1 MAKASMIAR
10 ERKREKTVIRYSK
23 KRAELKEMIK
33 NPIILLLIYIIGVL
47 LFASSSNVDLLK
59 QKAVEVKE
67 FIWKGKTWFKT
78 QEEESYPKEK
88 NKVAPWDAP
97 TPLPSPRSFLLP
109 EEILDEPLSEKPK
122 KE

>member
-1 MAKASMIAR
+1 
-10 ERKREKTVIRYSK
+10 
-23 KRAELKEMIK
+23 MIK
-33 NPIILLLIYIIGVL
+33 NLIILLLIYIIGVL

-67 FIWKGKTWFKT
+67 FIWKGTTWFKT
-78 QEEESYPKEK
+78 QAE
-88 NKVAPWDAP
+88 PWDAP

-109 EEILDEPLSEKPK
+109 EEILDEPLSEESE

>member
-1 MAKASMIAR
+1 
-10 ERKREKTVIRYSK
+10 
-23 KRAELKEMIK
+23 MIK
-33 NPIILLLIYIIGVL
+33 NLIILFLICIIGVL

-59 QKAVEVKE
+59 QKAVEAKE
-67 FIWKGKTWFKT
+67 FILKGATWFKT

-122 KE
+122 K

>member
-1 MAKASMIAR
+1 
-10 ERKREKTVIRYSK
+10 
-23 KRAELKEMIK
+23 MIK
-33 NPIILLLIYIIGVL
+33 NLIILLLICIIGVL
-47 LFASSSNVDLLK
+47 LFSSSSNVDLLK
-59 QKAVEVKE
+59 QKAVEAKE
-67 FIWKGKTWFKT
+67 FIWKGTLLG
-78 QEEESYPKEK
+78 SRPKGGGKLSKRIE

>member
-1 MAKASMIAR
+1 
-10 ERKREKTVIRYSK
+10 
-23 KRAELKEMIK
+23 MIK
-33 NPIILLLIYIIGVL
+33 NLIILLLIYIIGVL

-59 QKAVEVKE
+59 QKAVEAKE
-67 FIWKGKTWFKT
+67 FIWKGTTWLVGG
-78 QEEESYPKEK
+78 SYPKEN

>member
-1 MAKASMIAR
+1 
-10 ERKREKTVIRYSK
+10 
-23 KRAELKEMIK
+23 MIK
-33 NPIILLLIYIIGVL
+33 NLIILLLIYIIGVL
-47 LFASSSNVDLLK
+47 LFSSSSNVDLLK

-67 FIWKGKTWFKT
+67 FIWKGTTWFKT
-78 QEEESYPKEK
+78 QAEKSYPKEE

-122 KE
+122 EESKKE

>member
-1 MAKASMIAR
+1 
-10 ERKREKTVIRYSK
+10 
-23 KRAELKEMIK
+23 MIK
-33 NPIILLLIYIIGVL
+33 NLIILFLIYIIGVL

-59 QKAVEVKE
+59 QKAVEAKA
-67 FIWKGKTWFKT
+67 FLWKGTTWFKI
-78 QEEESYPKEK
+78 QAFEKYLPSEEIYPKEK

>member
-1 MAKASMIAR
+1 
-10 ERKREKTVIRYSK
+10 
-23 KRAELKEMIK
+23 MIK
-33 NPIILLLIYIIGVL
+33 NLIILFLIYIIGVL

-59 QKAVEVKE
+59 QKAVEAKE
-67 FIWKGKTWFKT
+67 FIFKGATWFKT

-88 NKVAPWDAP
+88 NKVAPRDAP

>member
-1 MAKASMIAR
+1 
-10 ERKREKTVIRYSK
+10 
-23 KRAELKEMIK
+23 MIK
-33 NPIILLLIYIIGVL
+33 NLINLFLIYIIGVL

-59 QKAVEVKE
+59 QKAVEAKE
-67 FIWKGKTWFKT
+67 FILKGATWFKT
-78 QEEESYPKEK
+78 QVEESYPKEN

-109 EEILDEPLSEKPK
+109 EEIQEETFSEKSK